1 MKEAIDLK
9 KYSSFVDTCS
19 LVKKTGKLNRIIGL
33 LIEAD
38 GPGVAIGSICTIKSQ
53 IRPPVKAQVVGF
65 RDNRTLLMPLGD
77 IFGWSV
83 LRLNRKRSEKQDQRR
98 VKTEAGTD
106 ALPQPHVL
114 PEPATKQVVHA

>member
-77 IFGWSV
+77 IFGIEPGCVIEASEEQPSFSV
-83 LRLNRKRSEKQDQRR
+83 SPEMLGR
-98 VKTEAGTD
+98 VLDG
-106 ALPQPHVL
+106 
-114 PEPATKQVVHA
+114 